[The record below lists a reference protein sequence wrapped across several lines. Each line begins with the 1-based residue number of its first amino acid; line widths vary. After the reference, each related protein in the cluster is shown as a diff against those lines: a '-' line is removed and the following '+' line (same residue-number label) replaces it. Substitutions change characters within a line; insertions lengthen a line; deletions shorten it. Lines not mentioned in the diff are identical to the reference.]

1 MSLGEILIVGS
12 FVCLLIA
19 RSVINSKIYNRLHGT
34 SQEMIYSSINT
45 SDEEIDKSSESILFA
60 IYCSLIIVWFKFRR
74 EDLTL
79 VIANYVLSALS
90 ILLIIV
96 FFRY

>member
-1 MSLGEILIVGS
+1 
-12 FVCLLIA
+12 
-19 RSVINSKIYNRLHGT
+19 VINSKIYNSLHNT

-74 EDLTL
+74 KDLRL